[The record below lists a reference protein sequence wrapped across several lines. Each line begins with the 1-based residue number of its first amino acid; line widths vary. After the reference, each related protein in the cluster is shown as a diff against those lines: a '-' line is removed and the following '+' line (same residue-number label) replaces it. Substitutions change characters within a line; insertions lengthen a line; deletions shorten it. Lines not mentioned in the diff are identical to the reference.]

1 VIAVD
6 TNVLVLILADDP
18 GQPAQV
24 QAARRLAG
32 GAKQVFVPTV
42 VQSDCVMLAG
52 CRSRDLPLYT
62 FDKRLAKLA
71 GAELVST
78 DP

>member
-1 VIAVD
+1 MIAVD
-6 TNVLVLILADDP
+6 TNVLVRILADDP

-42 VQSDCVMLAG
+42 VQVETVWVLES
-52 CRSRDLPLYT
+52 
-62 FDKRLAKLA
+62 
-71 GAELVST
+71 
-78 DP
+78 